1 MSFTNNKTYTLVN
14 NNNLLFQL
22 FQMTED
28 ENVIHIFMN
37 TEQIS
42 KNKCIPL
49 SDKDYEKIKNYG
61 DIMITIT
68 RDNTQA
74 PLGIP

>member
-1 MSFTNNKTYTLVN
+1 MFFEIL
-14 NNNLLFQL
+14 
-22 FQMTED
+22 QMTED
-28 ENVIHIFMN
+28 ENIIHIFMN
-37 TEQIS
+37 TDEIG

-61 DIMITIT
+61 NVRITII
-68 RDNTQA
+68 RNNTKP